1 MNYLTYF
8 SRYFVGILFI
18 VSGFVKAN
26 DVLGFSYKLEEY
38 FAPGVLSI
46 DFLIP
51 YALLLACVVCIFEI
65 ILGLMLLSGSFPKFT
80 SWSSL
85 LMILFFTFLTFYSA
99 YFNKV
104 TDCGCF
110 GDAIKLKP
118 WESFIKDIILLF
130 FITIIFINKNLIK
143 PIFSNKTEKYCL
155 TLFFLFPS
163 SFIYITY
170 NYLPIKDFRPYNIG
184 TNIIESMKTCDELG
198 LPCPE
203 KIDYY
208 LVKNKKTGLEKEI
221 LSSDWNWKEDD
232 FVSNTGKFL
241 EKSGYEPKIR
251 DFSIS
256 NNNFDFTDSILN
268 SQKCILIIAYD
279 LEKTSKKAWVNV
291 VELLEKSNQNN
302 LPIFILTASASDK
315 IEIFNNNFRDK
326 YSFLFTDETVLKTI
340 IRSNPGVLLLSKGT
354 IVNKWHHNDF
364 PSFIEIQQNLN

>member
-143 PIFSNKTEKYCL
+143 PIFSNKTEKYFL
-155 TLFFLFPS
+155 ILFFLFPS

-170 NYLPIKDFRPYNIG
+170 NYLPIKDFRPYTIG

-208 LVKNKKTGLEKEI
+208 LVKNKKTGSEKEI